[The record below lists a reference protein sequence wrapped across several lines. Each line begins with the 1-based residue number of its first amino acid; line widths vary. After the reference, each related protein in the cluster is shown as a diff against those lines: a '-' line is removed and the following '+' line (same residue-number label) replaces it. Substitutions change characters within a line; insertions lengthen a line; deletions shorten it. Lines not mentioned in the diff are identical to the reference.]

1 MEANVREVRMGK
13 AKGRRETKRS
23 REETEKREDNRSQ
36 KSGRGVGNLG

>member
-23 REETEKREDNRSQ
+23 REETEKGKIIEV
-36 KSGRGVGNLG
+36 KKVAEEWEI